1 MFLFLVVC
9 TALSAA
15 ETFGNPQA
23 PRTVLIAL
31 ENTRYKDRLVDTLVK
46 KLDDGSVYLT
56 VVDHKRKE
64 LDGLDPRDFTAVFI
78 TNSGVQA
85 KVRPWVL
92 DWLDSVAEYD
102 DNVLIHTTQITEWD
116 PPVKVD
122 SITSASKN
130 SNIDGITDDIVRRL
144 RALF

>member
-1 MFLFLVVC
+1 
-9 TALSAA
+9 
-15 ETFGNPQA
+15 
-23 PRTVLIAL
+23 
-31 ENTRYKDRLVDTLVK
+31 VK